1 MKKDERLNFSDRT
14 PSVRRLVVSLV
25 LMLLAALPAA
35 AQNKKITVDLDNVPV
50 REFIK
55 TVESQS
61 GYTFA
66 YNNSEIDL
74 TRRVSVKAAD
84 ENVVDVVIR
93 ALSAQ
98 NLTARMEG
106 SRIVVSRKPA
116 AARVQTAQ
124 PVRGGVVTGTVKTIS
139 GEPVIG
145 ASVIVLETNRGNV
158 TGLEGDFS
166 VEATPGQT
174 LSVSFLGYNTQ
185 QIKVGSQT
193 SFDITLTE
201 DSKQISEVLVV
212 GYTPMRKSDFTGS
225 IASVKASELSA
236 TTPTVGQSLVGKVA
250 GVEVHQT
257 SGAPGDGVTIR
268 VRGVN
273 SLSASSAPLYVID
286 GYPAS
291 EDVFIN
297 PNDIESIDILKD
309 AASAAIYGSRGASG
323 VVLITTKRGKDGEA
337 AKVSY
342 DFSYGIQQLDHKVDL
357 LNSTQ
362 FRDLLIDA
370 RNNSYRL
377 RATAAG
383 VSWSP
388 YDDNTIR
395 AAKGF
400 SLAEVGIHPMC
411 YDFTTRTPVTP
422 QYDTDWQDELFSN
435 AGIMRHNVSV
445 IGGTKAIKYMASVGY
460 MDQDG
465 IIAPSNHNRI
475 NARIN
480 LDAQITKHLTASIS
494 YSMYDAKNT
503 VVQAEG
509 RMINDGVIQS
519 ALMYLPNL
527 PAYEENGDYARSAM
541 IRMKTDWGMN
551 FPENPLA
558 IANELDI
565 NEKMSRHNL
574 NLNLVYEFLP
584 DLKLSAFFIGCT
596 TQSNAITETC
606 HQVFS
611 LPPATCAI
619 ITAFFVGLI
628 LMQGRKWIE
637 NVSIAI
643 VPTMAIFFFGGCLLY
658 LILHADYLLPSL
670 KLIFSSAFALP
681 PIGGGFAGYTMGK
694 AIRYGVARGL
704 FTNESGLGT
713 TGLIAGHCSEDDSV
727 KQAAI
732 SMSATFWDTVVLCA
746 ITGLVLVCYQ
756 LEFPSEWQTL
766 PASALT
772 TAAFGKLPFFGDEI
786 LSIAIISFALAT
798 LIGWSYLGKQ
808 GFDYLFQGKY
818 ERCYQTLYLIMIFAG
833 GIMPLA
839 LVWEMTDFINLFL
852 LLPNIYLLIRCRKYV
867 KKE

>member
-460 MDQDG
+460 MDQYG

-584 DLKLSAFFIGCT
+584 DLKLSA
-596 TQSNAITETC
+596 
-606 HQVFS
+606 
-611 LPPATCAI
+611 
-619 ITAFFVGLI
+619 
-628 LMQGRKWIE
+628 R
-637 NVSIAI
+637 
-643 VPTMAIFFFGGCLLY
+643 
-658 LILHADYLLPSL
+658 
-670 KLIFSSAFALP
+670 
-681 PIGGGFAGYTMGK
+681 
-694 AIRYGVARGL
+694 
-704 FTNESGLGT
+704 LG
-713 TGLIAGHCSEDDSV
+713 
-727 KQAAI
+727 Q
-732 SMSATFWDTVVLCA
+732 
-746 ITGLVLVCYQ
+746 Q
-756 LEFPSEWQTL
+756 
-766 PASALT
+766 
-772 TAAFGKLPFFGDEI
+772 
-786 LSIAIISFALAT
+786 
-798 LIGWSYLGKQ
+798 
-808 GFDYLFQGKY
+808 
-818 ERCYQTLYLIMIFAG
+818 
-833 GIMPLA
+833 
-839 LVWEMTDFINLFL
+839 
-852 LLPNIYLLIRCRKYV
+852 
-867 KKE
+867 